1 MINGPSPSLGRSPN
15 IRSCDLIPSRW
26 PTAHVHTLP
35 SSSQLIT
42 HFLSATVNSTPTG
55 AGAIHVLMSLVSQTQ
70 PTRGERT
77 VGDKREVLWKYVHA
91 SLLHMGMDFGEYR
104 GALSSTL
111 GDLFKQCV
119 STGPLLFSYLHAPG
133 HLQYTF
139 EHLRLSPRTSLRIAC
154 IWQKF
159 QDKNFANQLN
169 QTSHH
174 PKTLQTLGTRMRRPR
189 P

>member
-55 AGAIHVLMSLVSQTQ
+55 AEAIDVLISLVSQTQ

-133 HLQYTF
+133 TFNTPLNTCDCLLGHLYGSHVF
-139 EHLRLSPRTSLRIAC
+139 GRSSRTRI
-154 IWQKF
+154 
-159 QDKNFANQLN
+159 LL
-169 QTSHH
+169 TS
-174 PKTLQTLGTRMRRPR
+174 
-189 P
+189 